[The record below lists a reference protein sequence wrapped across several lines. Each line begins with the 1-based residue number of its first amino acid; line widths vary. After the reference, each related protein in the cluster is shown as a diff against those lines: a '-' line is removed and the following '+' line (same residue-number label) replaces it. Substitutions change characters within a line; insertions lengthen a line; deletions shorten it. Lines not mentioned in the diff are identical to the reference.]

1 MPLAAKKKTMG
12 SKAKAEDSVVAI
24 RSVPTNVRMFDG
36 SIATKFIAPG
46 EAIPRGDPAVEAEP
60 DAFMDVTN
68 GVPRERAVVALET
81 VRSEGPGGVRTI
93 HKGQGDRRGRSTG
106 AGQRPPVQAA
116 RPRPMAAVNRESVR
130 VPPSMCARRR
140 EVVVPDVSVSEPSL
154 PANQPGGGRAP
165 VVNAGEALHPSP
177 VTFSLP
183 GRGEL
188 P

>member
-93 HKGQGDRRGRSTG
+93 HKGQWTDEDDPQALGNVHLFRR
-106 AGQRPPVQAA
+106 
-116 RPRPMAAVNRESVR
+116 
-130 VPPSMCARRR
+130 
-140 EVVVPDVSVSEPSL
+140 PDPD
-154 PANQPGGGRAP
+154 PWPQ
-165 VVNAGEALHPSP
+165 
-177 VTFSLP
+177 
-183 GRGEL
+183 
-188 P
+188 